1 MCNKTDL
8 ATDENQKLHGRSRK
22 RTPFALYFAHLF
34 VPLQLKQTLKAI
46 ISQGEEESK
55 RIILSTSDL

>member
-34 VPLQLKQTLKAI
+34 VPLQLRKRL